1 MAYSKSNYS
10 GFFSKG
16 GFGDKLIGAGKGL
29 AGILDNP
36 LVQAGVS
43 ALAPEIGAGLTLASK
58 AGILQKIKNG

>member
-16 GFGDKLIGAGKGL
+16 GFGDRLIGAGKGL

-43 ALAPEIGAGLTLASK
+43 ALAPEIGAGLAVASK
-58 AGILQKIKNG
+58 AGILQKIKDA

>member
-10 GFFSKG
+10 GFFTK

-43 ALAPEIGAGLTLASK
+43 ALAPEIGVGLTMASK
-58 AGILQKIKNG
+58 AGILQKIKDA

>member
-58 AGILQKIKNG
+58 AGILQKIKDA

>member
-29 AGILDNP
+29 AGFLDNP
-36 LVQAGVS
+36 LVQTGIS
-43 ALAPEIGAGLTLASK
+43 ALAPEIGAGLAVASK
-58 AGILQKIKNG
+58 AGILQKIKDA

>member
-29 AGILDNP
+29 AGFLDNP
-36 LVQAGVS
+36 LVQGGISV
-43 ALAPEIGAGLTLASK
+43 LAPEIGAGLTLASK
-58 AGILQKIKNG
+58 AGILQKIKDA

>member
-10 GFFSKG
+10 GFFTK

-43 ALAPEIGAGLTLASK
+43 AIAPEIGAGLAVASK
-58 AGILQKIKNG
+58 SGILQKIKNS

>member
-16 GFGDKLIGAGKGL
+16 GFGDRLIGAGKGL

-43 ALAPEIGAGLTLASK
+43 ALAPEIGAGLSMASK
-58 AGILQKIKNG
+58 AGILQKIKDA

>member
-10 GFFSKG
+10 GFFTK

-43 ALAPEIGAGLTLASK
+43 AIAPEIGAGLTVASK
-58 AGILQKIKNG
+58 SGILQKIKNS

>member
-10 GFFSKG
+10 GFFTK

-43 ALAPEIGAGLTLASK
+43 AIAPEIGAGLAVASK
-58 AGILQKIKNG
+58 SGILQKIKNG

>member
-10 GFFSKG
+10 GFFTK

-36 LVQAGVS
+36 LVQTGIS
-43 ALAPEIGAGLTLASK
+43 ALAPEIGAGLAVASK
-58 AGILQKIKNG
+58 AGILQKIKDA

>member
-10 GFFSKG
+10 GFFGK

-36 LVQAGVS
+36 LVQAGVT
-43 ALAPEIGAGLTLASK
+43 ALAPEIGAGLALASRS
-58 AGILQKIKNG
+58 GILQKIKNG

>member
-10 GFFSKG
+10 GFFTK

-43 ALAPEIGAGLTLASK
+43 AIAPEIGAGLAVASK
-58 AGILQKIKNG
+58 SGILQKIKNA

>member
-10 GFFSKG
+10 GFFTK

-29 AGILDNP
+29 AGILENP

-43 ALAPEIGAGLTLASK
+43 AIAPEIGAGLAVASK
-58 AGILQKIKNG
+58 SGILQKIKNS

>member
-10 GFFSKG
+10 GFFTK

-29 AGILDNP
+29 ASVLDNP

-43 ALAPEIGAGLTLASK
+43 ALAPEIGAGLAVASK
-58 AGILQKIKNG
+58 AGILQKIKNA

>member
-16 GFGDKLIGAGKGL
+16 FGDRLIGAGKGL

-36 LVQAGVS
+36 LVQGGISV
-43 ALAPEIGAGLTLASK
+43 LAPEVGAGLAMASK
-58 AGILQKIKNG
+58 AGILQKIKNA